1 MAHVSKQS
9 LQNQLDNAVLGD
21 AGQRRTGR
29 AANASL
35 IDSLYTIETAAG
47 LTVSESGIVNLQTI
61 QPAKSYIEEITVV
74 TTAEASLDESD
85 LGFKVGTSEGG
96 EQIIA
101 MSGATTASLG
111 DSVTAVTEGTGSSTT
126 TLLTTALGGTAT
138 PTMVQHSVYTS
149 TERTIHTQISCSTV
163 TKLFDTNTGEFTV
176 AVKYVKL

>member
-35 IDSLYTIETAAG
+35 VDSLYTIETAAG

-74 TTAEASLDESD
+74 ATVEASLEASD
-85 LGFKVGTSEGG
+85 LGFKVGTSAGG

-101 MSGATTASLG
+101 MSGASTASLG
-111 DSVTAVTEGTGSSTT
+111 DTVTAVTEGTGSSTT
-126 TLLTTALGGTAT
+126 TLVTTALGGFAT
-138 PTMVQHSVYTS
+138 PTLVQHSTYTS
-149 TERTIHTQISCSTV
+149 TERTIHTQISCSTAGQ
-163 TKLFDTNTGEFTV
+163 TFDADTGEFTV